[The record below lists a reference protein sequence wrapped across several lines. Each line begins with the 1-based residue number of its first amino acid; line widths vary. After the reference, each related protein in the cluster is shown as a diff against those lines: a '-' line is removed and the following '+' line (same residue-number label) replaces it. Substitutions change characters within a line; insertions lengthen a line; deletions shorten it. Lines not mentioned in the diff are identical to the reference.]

1 MSIDLEKSQ
10 HLQPNTCRA
19 DILRQQSS
27 PEPSRFKFDFH
38 RRSLNEK
45 KSEGCKRPALPIRW
59 MAPEA
64 LQYHIFS
71 PETDVWAFGIV
82 LWEISSFGK
91 SYKTFC
97 ICNYFKPL
105 ILIRMYPISHSVRSR
120 SCTKYS
126 ERNTTGNSCRLP
138 TGTVRTD
145 VTHMAKGPKTA
156 SHIH

>member
-1 MSIDLEKSQ
+1 MHRDLAARNILLDHNGICKICDFGMSIDLEKSH
-10 HLQPNTCRA
+10 HLQPNTRRA

-82 LWEISSFGK
+82 LWEISSLGK
-91 SYKTFC
+91 C
-97 ICNYFKPL
+97 VCNTIAYALTIIELL
-105 ILIRMYPISHSVRSR
+105 IVLI
-120 SCTKYS
+120 
-126 ERNTTGNSCRLP
+126 
-138 TGTVRTD
+138 
-145 VTHMAKGPKTA
+145 
-156 SHIH
+156 